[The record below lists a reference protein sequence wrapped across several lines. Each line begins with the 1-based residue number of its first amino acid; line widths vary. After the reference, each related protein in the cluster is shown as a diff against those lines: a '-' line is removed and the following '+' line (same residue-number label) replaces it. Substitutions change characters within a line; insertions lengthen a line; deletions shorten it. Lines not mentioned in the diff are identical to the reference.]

1 MFAHVV
7 ALSSGFR
14 SRMSSGFPMPRRFGW
29 WLAAW
34 LALVVTQSVLAVHT
48 EIAAGHADDE
58 QCELCAA
65 AAAAGAAVPVS
76 LPSPLLAVPAPGTP
90 DMAPDGI
97 LLVRQHSPL
106 QPRAPPAALS

>member
-7 ALSSGFR
+7 ALLSDFR
-14 SRMSSGFPMPRRFGW
+14 SRMSSGFPTSRRVGW

-34 LALVVTQSVLAVHT
+34 LALVVTQSVLAVHS

-65 AAAAGAAVPVS
+65 AVAAGSALPVS
-76 LPSPLLAVPAPGTP
+76 LPSPLLVVPAPGTP
-90 DMAPDGI
+90 DTAPGGI
-97 LLVRQHSPL
+97 HLESHHSPL